1 MSVEGAPAL
10 DLVAERAA
18 AVGLQLRGAFHPEA
32 VDGVPA
38 HGDGRP
44 AGTLVLLGNVG
55 TAMWQAFRQAPER
68 DQAGD
73 GLDRWSER
81 VVGALAK
88 ALGAR
93 ALFPFGGPPYL
104 PFIAWAM
111 RAERVWPSPIG
122 PLVHAEHGLW
132 HAYRGALAFIE
143 RLELPAPEPSERP
156 CDRCAGRPCLEACP
170 VGAFSAAG
178 YDVPRCTAHVRSMA
192 GAACLATGCLTRHAC
207 PVGRAQAYLPEQAEH
222 HMRAFLRANEAGPGV

>member
-88 ALGAR
+88 LRSNVVTVGQQQPVDFREGDPHAVKRLQVAQVHLEIRTLG
-93 ALFPFGGPPYL
+93 G
-104 PFIAWAM
+104 
-111 RAERVWPSPIG
+111 
-122 PLVHAEHGLW
+122 
-132 HAYRGALAFIE
+132 
-143 RLELPAPEPSERP
+143 
-156 CDRCAGRPCLEACP
+156 
-170 VGAFSAAG
+170 
-178 YDVPRCTAHVRSMA
+178 
-192 GAACLATGCLTRHAC
+192 
-207 PVGRAQAYLPEQAEH
+207 Q
-222 HMRAFLRANEAGPGV
+222 